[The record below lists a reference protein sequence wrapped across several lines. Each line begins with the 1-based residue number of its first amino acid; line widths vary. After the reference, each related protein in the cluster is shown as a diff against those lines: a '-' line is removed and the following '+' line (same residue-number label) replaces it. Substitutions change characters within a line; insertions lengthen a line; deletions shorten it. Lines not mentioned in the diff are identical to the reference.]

1 VLNFVDLI
9 FGVVILLAM
18 ARGWSRGLVST
29 IATYTAPV
37 LGFMIAADM
46 SDPVRDKLATVLDAP
61 DIALDLLAP
70 LVVFIVVVAI
80 VRLVAAILARLLGVG
95 LSLPGRVLGA
105 ATSGAVLALLIGAAV
120 LMVDEV
126 SPLGSRAARESG
138 TQPPAH
144 EGDPLADLIV
154 DIDRQLG
161 ESVLAPQLASMSR
174 ATWRKISGKGD
185 DEPLIPSKEI
195 DAARQQAVEAA
206 QREAA
211 QTIQRNAADAARQA
225 AGGAASADTAAKAPA
240 DAAAKAPADAAAKA
254 PSPAAAKAP
263 ADSAAKAPNPAAA
276 KAQPDDPARP
286 VADPAR

>member
-185 DEPLIPSKEI
+185 DEPLLPSKEI

-240 DAAAKAPADAAAKA
+240 DSAAKA
-254 PSPAAAKAP
+254 PSPAAAKVP

>member
-185 DEPLIPSKEI
+185 DEPLLPSKEI

-240 DAAAKAPADAAAKA
+240 DAAAKAP
-254 PSPAAAKAP
+254 SPAAAKAP

>member
-240 DAAAKAPADAAAKA
+240 DAAAKAP
-254 PSPAAAKAP
+254 SPAAAKAP